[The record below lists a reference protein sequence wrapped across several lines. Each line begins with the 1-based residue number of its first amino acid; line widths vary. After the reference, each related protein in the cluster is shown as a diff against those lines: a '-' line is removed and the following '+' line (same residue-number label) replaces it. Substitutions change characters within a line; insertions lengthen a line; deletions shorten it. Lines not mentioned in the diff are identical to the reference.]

1 MAVIKK
7 KKDSFKTLFD
17 KNLEQ
22 FHHVTVILP
31 CPYQLINQ
39 LSAEDNHLRFQKI
52 FLCDDSCPLR
62 SQGCH
67 YYTSALL
74 INGADKGQKILICIH
89 IAKPF

>member
-39 LSAEDNHLRFQKI
+39 LSAEDTHLRFQKI
-52 FLCDDSCPLR
+52 FYVTTVVRIVHRDVIITPTR
-62 SQGCH
+62 N
-67 YYTSALL
+67 LL
-74 INGADKGQKILICIH
+74 MGLTKAEKS
-89 IAKPF
+89 